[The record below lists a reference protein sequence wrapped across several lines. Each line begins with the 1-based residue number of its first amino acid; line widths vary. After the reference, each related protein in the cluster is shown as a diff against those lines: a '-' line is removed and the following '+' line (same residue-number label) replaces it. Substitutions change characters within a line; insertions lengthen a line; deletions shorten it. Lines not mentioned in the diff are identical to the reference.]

1 MLIHLVTRK
10 LEKGPLPGTEQLT
23 ADTSTEKGAD
33 GAPGPHVRTDHT
45 VHGAALMTQD
55 TRTSSPQTQGFM
67 CSEGGV

>member
-45 VHGAALMTQD
+45 VHGAD
-55 TRTSSPQTQGFM
+55 SS
-67 CSEGGV
+67 GGPGMGLVLPSRAIQRAWVP